1 MPTLT
6 RRKKRLLDGYRFPG
20 FRPLPEVVGVFGD
33 PHARVVRLV
42 RRSKKPLV
50 ASAVECAR
58 VGMIAPVGARAI
70 WRAGLIASIWSSRW
84 GGLRS
89 AVAARRMARR
99 RRLWASALCRPS
111 RGVRV

>member
-50 ASAVECAR
+50 ASAVESAR

-70 WRAGLIASIWSSRW
+70 CRAGLIASIWSSRC
-84 GGLRS
+84 GGGPA
-89 AVAARRMARR
+89 AVAARVREGGWRF
-99 RRLWASALCRPS
+99 WASS
-111 RGVRV
+111 RWT